1 MQNYDHAIEK
11 ARHLAQT
18 PEGKQLIEALRQM
31 GGSDLEH
38 AVGSAAS
45 GDFSKVQQQLTQL
58 LQDPQAR
65 KLLESMEW

>member
-1 MQNYDHAIEK
+1 MHDYDHAIEK

-18 PEGKQLIEALRQM
+18 PEGQKLIETLRQM
-31 GGSDLEH
+31 GGSDFEN

-45 GDFSKVQQQLTQL
+45 GDFSQVQQQLTRL

>member
-1 MQNYDHAIEK
+1 MHNYDQAIEK

-18 PEGKQLIEALRQM
+18 PEGQKLIETLRQL
-31 GGSDLEH
+31 GGSDFEN

-45 GDFSKVQQQLTQL
+45 GDFSQVQHQLTRL